1 MAVLGKIRQR
11 SIFLILVIGMAL
23 FAFVISGV
31 FDGSS
36 SNAGPTDPIAVVN
49 DEEIDVTFFRQMVE
63 QTERA
68 YNYST
73 LQSVN
78 LVWNQA
84 LRNTIFDQEFK
95 KLGIDA
101 GKDQLEQIISSDE
114 AVINNPNFQNEAGF
128 FDFGIFTD
136 YIAQMRVQEP
146 AAYENWKAQ
155 EQSII
160 GVAKQRIYL
169 DLIKASGG
177 MTEAEAKALY
187 HFENDNIN
195 IEYVQVPFDII
206 PDSLVTV
213 TDAEVKQYIK
223 NHEQEY
229 ERAASRNLQYVS
241 FNEAPTE
248 DDLAAIRLRL
258 EGLKDERIAY
268 NDVSKLTD
276 TIEGFKM
283 TKNIIDFVDRY
294 SEIPFDS
301 VYRPR
306 GEYNN
311 EYADILF
318 GLDVGEVFGP
328 YRDGRFFKISRLLD
342 RKENASLRASHILIA
357 FEGATRAPAT
367 VTRAKEEARRE
378 ANRVLR
384 LARRGNDN
392 FEELAREYSDGPTK
406 NRGGDLGFFQEGQM
420 ATEFFNFVD
429 KNRVGRIGLVETEFG
444 FHIIKV
450 TDKDDLA
457 LIADVANEAI
467 ASDQTANEVF
477 RSATKFEIVAFHFK
491 FRSAT
496 KFEMESNDLNDFI
509 AVAEKNN
516 YEVRPVKQVTE
527 LEENMPGLFNQ
538 RQIVRWAFD
547 DDTKVGDIKRFS
559 LTAGGGYAV
568 VQLTAVNQKG
578 LATVDEVGF
587 QVRRKIIQDKKAALI
602 KKQFQD
608 IDSLETLAENEDLTL
623 ETASAINQK
632 NPTLVGAGNEP
643 YVVGAAFAMEEGAV
657 LELIQGELGLYK
669 VKLLKKNTAETLD
682 DYQQYSKEYL
692 RDASFTLPENVFLA
706 LESYADIDDNRS
718 LYY

>member
-31 FDGSS
+31 FDGNS
-36 SNAGPTDPIAVVN
+36 SNTGPTDPIAVVN

-276 TIEGFKM
+276 TIEGFRM

-477 RSATKFEIVAFHFK
+477 RSATKFE
-491 FRSAT
+491 
-496 KFEMESNDLNDFI
+496 MESNDLNDFI

-657 LELIQGELGLYK
+657 SELIQGELGLYK

>member
-276 TIEGFKM
+276 TIEGFRM

-342 RKENASLRASHILIA
+342 RKENASLRASHILIS
-357 FEGATRAPAT
+357 FEGATRALAT

-467 ASDQTANEVF
+467 ASDQTANEV
-477 RSATKFEIVAFHFK
+477 

>member
-84 LRNTIFDQEFK
+84 LRNTIFDQEFE

-276 TIEGFKM
+276 TIEGFRM

-367 VTRAKEEARRE
+367 LTRAKEEARRE
-378 ANRVLR
+378 ANRLLR

-477 RSATKFEIVAFHFK
+477 RSATKFE
-491 FRSAT
+491 
-496 KFEMESNDLNDFI
+496 MESNDLNDFI

-516 YEVRPVKQVTE
+516 YEVRPIKQVTE

-587 QVRRKIIQDKKAALI
+587 QVRRKIIHDKKAALI

-657 LELIQGELGLYK
+657 SELIQGELGLYK

>member
-1 MAVLGKIRQR
+1 MAILGKIRQR

-31 FDGSS
+31 FDGNSANS
-36 SNAGPTDPIAVVN
+36 GPTDPIAVVN
-49 DEEIDVTFFRQMVE
+49 DEEIDLTFFRQMVE
-63 QTERA
+63 QTERT

-84 LRNTIFDQEFK
+84 LRNTIFNQEFE

-136 YIAQMRVQEP
+136 YIAQLSVQEP

-160 GVAKQRIYL
+160 NVAKQRIYL
-169 DLIKASGG
+169 DLIKSSGG
-177 MTEAEAKALY
+177 MTEAEARTLY

-195 IEYVQVPFDII
+195 IEYLQIPFDEI
-206 PDSLVTV
+206 PDSLVSV
-213 TDAEVKQYIK
+213 SDAEIKQYIK
-223 NHEQEY
+223 SHEKAY
-229 ERAASRNLQYVS
+229 ERSASRNLQYVLFDES
-241 FNEAPTE
+241 PTE

-258 EGLKDERIAY
+258 EGLKEEQIAY

-276 TIEGFKM
+276 TIQGFK
-283 TKNIIDFVDRY
+283 TAENIVDFVDRY

-301 VYRPR
+301 IYRPR
-306 GEYNN
+306 GEFNN

-318 GLDVGEVFGP
+318 GLEVGEVFGP
-328 YRDGRFFKISRLLD
+328 YRDGNYFKISRLLD
-342 RKENASLRASHILIA
+342 RKEEASLRASHILIA
-357 FEGATRAPAT
+357 FEGATRAPST
-367 VTRAKEEARRE
+367 VTRSKAEAQRE

-384 LARRGNDN
+384 LARRNGAD
-392 FEELAREYSDGPTK
+392 FEGLAREYSDGPTK
-406 NRGGDLGFFQEGQM
+406 TRGGDLGFFQEGQM
-420 ATEFFNFVD
+420 AEPFFDFVN

-457 LIADVANEAI
+457 MIADIANEAV
-467 ASDQTANEVF
+467 ASDETANEIF
-477 RSATKFEIVAFHFK
+477 RKATQFEI
-491 FRSAT
+491 
-496 KFEMESNDLNDFI
+496 ESIDASDFI
-509 AVAEKNN
+509 GSAEK
-516 YEVRPVKQVTE
+516 YQYTVRPVKQITA
-527 LEENMPGLFNQ
+527 LEENLPGLFNQ
-538 RQIVRWAFD
+538 RQIVRWAYD
-547 DDTKVGDIKRFS
+547 DETRIGDVQRFTLS
-559 LTAGGGYAV
+559 SGGYAV
-568 VQLTAVNQKG
+568 VQLTAINKKG
-578 LATVDEVGF
+578 LASIDEVGAE
-587 QVRRKIIQDKKAALI
+587 VRNKILQDKKAALI
-602 KKQFQD
+602 EKQYAN
-608 IDSLETLAENEDLTL
+608 ETLEALAEKEAFTL

-643 YVVGAAFAMEEGAV
+643 YVVGAAFTMEEGAV
-657 LELIQGELGLYK
+657 SGLIQGERGMYK
-669 VKLLKKNTAETLD
+669 IKVLKKNEAEPLE
-682 DYQQYSKEYL
+682 DYLQYSREYL
-692 RDASFTLPENVFLA
+692 RDASFRLLENIFVA
-706 LESYADIDDNRS
+706 LESNAAIEDNRA

>member
-84 LRNTIFDQEFK
+84 LRNTIFDQEFI

-169 DLIKASGG
+169 ELIKASGG

-276 TIEGFKM
+276 TIEGFRM

-477 RSATKFEIVAFHFK
+477 RSATKFE
-491 FRSAT
+491 
-496 KFEMESNDLNDFI
+496 MESNDLNDFI

-657 LELIQGELGLYK
+657 SELIQGELGLYK

-692 RDASFTLPENVFLA
+692 RDASFTLLENVFLA

>member
-276 TIEGFKM
+276 TIEGFRM

-457 LIADVANEAI
+457 LIADVANEDI
-467 ASDQTANEVF
+467 ASDQTANEV
-477 RSATKFEIVAFHFK
+477 

-657 LELIQGELGLYK
+657 SELIQGELGLYK

>member
-114 AVINNPNFQNEAGF
+114 AVINNPNFLNEAGF

-276 TIEGFKM
+276 TIEGFRM

-477 RSATKFEIVAFHFK
+477 RSATKFE
-491 FRSAT
+491 
-496 KFEMESNDLNDFI
+496 MESNDLNDFI

-578 LATVDEVGF
+578 LATEDEVGF

-657 LELIQGELGLYK
+657 SELIQGDLGLYK

-692 RDASFTLPENVFLA
+692 RDASFALLENVFLA

>member
-101 GKDQLEQIISSDE
+101 GKDQLEQIISSDG

-276 TIEGFKM
+276 TIEGFRM

-444 FHIIKV
+444 FHIIRV

-467 ASDQTANEVF
+467 ASDQTANEV
-477 RSATKFEIVAFHFK
+477 

-657 LELIQGELGLYK
+657 SELIQGELGLYK
-669 VKLLKKNTAETLD
+669 VKLLKKNIAETLD

-692 RDASFTLPENVFLA
+692 RDASFTLLENVFLA

>member
-169 DLIKASGG
+169 ELIKASGG

-276 TIEGFKM
+276 TIEGFRM

-367 VTRAKEEARRE
+367 LTRAKEEARRE
-378 ANRVLR
+378 ANRLLR

-467 ASDQTANEVF
+467 ASDQTANEV
-477 RSATKFEIVAFHFK
+477 

-587 QVRRKIIQDKKAALI
+587 QVRRKIIHDKKAALI

-657 LELIQGELGLYK
+657 SELIQGELGLYK

-692 RDASFTLPENVFLA
+692 RDASFTLLENVFLA

>member
-1 MAVLGKIRQR
+1 
-11 SIFLILVIGMAL
+11 
-23 FAFVISGV
+23 
-31 FDGSS
+31 
-36 SNAGPTDPIAVVN
+36 
-49 DEEIDVTFFRQMVE
+49 
-63 QTERA
+63 
-68 YNYST
+68 
-73 LQSVN
+73 
-78 LVWNQA
+78 VWNQA
-84 LRNTIFDQEFK
+84 LRNTIFDQEFE

-223 NHEQEY
+223 NHKQEY

-276 TIEGFKM
+276 TIEGFRM

-444 FHIIKV
+444 FHIIRV

-477 RSATKFEIVAFHFK
+477 RSATKFE
-491 FRSAT
+491 
-496 KFEMESNDLNDFI
+496 MESNDLNDFI

-516 YEVRPVKQVTE
+516 YEVRPIKQVTE

-657 LELIQGELGLYK
+657 SELIQGELGLYK

-692 RDASFTLPENVFLA
+692 RDASFALLENVFLA

>member
-276 TIEGFKM
+276 TIEGFRM

-477 RSATKFEIVAFHFK
+477 RSATKFE
-491 FRSAT
+491 
-496 KFEMESNDLNDFI
+496 MESNDLNDFI

-578 LATVDEVGF
+578 LATEDEVGF
-587 QVRRKIIQDKKAALI
+587 QVRRKILQDKKAALI

-657 LELIQGELGLYK
+657 SELIQGELGLYK

-692 RDASFTLPENVFLA
+692 RDASFALLENVFLA

>member
-1 MAVLGKIRQR
+1 MAILGKIRQR

-31 FDGSS
+31 FDGNSANS
-36 SNAGPTDPIAVVN
+36 GPTDPIAVVN
-49 DEEIDVTFFRQMVE
+49 DEEIDLTFFRQMVE
-63 QTERA
+63 QTERT

-84 LRNTIFDQEFK
+84 LRNTIFNQEFE

-136 YIAQMRVQEP
+136 YIAQLRVQEP

-160 GVAKQRIYL
+160 NVAKQRIYL
-169 DLIKASGG
+169 DLIKSSGG
-177 MTEAEAKALY
+177 MTEAEARTLY

-195 IEYVQVPFDII
+195 IEYLQIPFNEI
-206 PDSLVTV
+206 PDSLVSV
-213 TDAEVKQYIK
+213 SDAEVKQYIK
-223 NHEQEY
+223 SHEKAY
-229 ERAASRNLQYVS
+229 ERSASRNLQYVLFDES
-241 FNEAPTE
+241 PTE

-258 EGLKDERIAY
+258 EGLKDEQIAY

-276 TIEGFKM
+276 TIQGFR
-283 TKNIIDFVDRY
+283 TAENIIDFVDRY

-301 VYRPR
+301 IYRPR
-306 GEYNN
+306 GEFNN

-318 GLDVGEVFGP
+318 GLEVGEVFGP
-328 YRDGRFFKISRLLD
+328 YRDGNYFKISRLLD
-342 RKENASLRASHILIA
+342 RKEEASLRASHILIA
-357 FEGATRAPAT
+357 FEGATRAPST
-367 VTRAKEEARRE
+367 VTRSKAEAKRE

-384 LARRGNDN
+384 LARRSGAD
-392 FEELAREYSDGPTK
+392 FEGLAREYSDGPTK
-406 NRGGDLGFFQEGQM
+406 TRGGDLGFFQEGQM
-420 ATEFFNFVD
+420 AEPFFDFVNE
-429 KNRVGRIGLVETEFG
+429 NRVGRIGLVETEFG

-457 LIADVANEAI
+457 MIADVANEAV
-467 ASDQTANEVF
+467 ASDETANEVF
-477 RSATKFEIVAFHFK
+477 RKATQFEI
-491 FRSAT
+491 
-496 KFEMESNDLNDFI
+496 ESIDASDFI
-509 AVAEKNN
+509 GSAEK
-516 YEVRPVKQVTE
+516 YQYTVRPVKQITA
-527 LEENMPGLFNQ
+527 LEENLPGLFNQ

-547 DDTKVGDIKRFS
+547 DETRIGDVQRFTLS
-559 LTAGGGYAV
+559 SGGYAV
-568 VQLTAVNQKG
+568 VQLTATNKKG
-578 LATVDEVGF
+578 LASIDEVGAE
-587 QVRRKIIQDKKAALI
+587 VKNKILQDKKAALI
-602 KKQFQD
+602 EKQYANET
-608 IDSLETLAENEDLTL
+608 LETLAENETFTL

-643 YVVGAAFAMEEGAV
+643 YVVGAAFTMEEGAV
-657 LELIQGELGLYK
+657 SGLIQGERGMYK
-669 VKLLKKNTAETLD
+669 IKVLKKNEAEPLE
-682 DYQQYSKEYL
+682 DYLQYSREYL
-692 RDASFTLPENVFLA
+692 RDASFRLLENIFVA
-706 LESYADIDDNRS
+706 LESNAAIEDNRA

>member
-36 SNAGPTDPIAVVN
+36 SNAGPTDPIALVN

-223 NHEQEY
+223 NHKQEY

-276 TIEGFKM
+276 TIEGFRM

-477 RSATKFEIVAFHFK
+477 RSATKFE
-491 FRSAT
+491 
-496 KFEMESNDLNDFI
+496 MESNDLNDFI

-657 LELIQGELGLYK
+657 SELIQGELGLYK

-692 RDASFTLPENVFLA
+692 RDASFTLPENVFIA

>member
-1 MAVLGKIRQR
+1 MAILGKIRQR

-31 FDGSS
+31 FDGNSANS
-36 SNAGPTDPIAVVN
+36 GPTDPIAVVN
-49 DEEIDVTFFRQMVE
+49 DEEIDLTFFRQMVE
-63 QTERA
+63 QTERT

-84 LRNTIFDQEFK
+84 LRNTIFNQEFE

-136 YIAQMRVQEP
+136 YIAQLRVQEP

-160 GVAKQRIYL
+160 NVAKQRIYL
-169 DLIKASGG
+169 DLIKSSGG
-177 MTEAEAKALY
+177 MTEAEARTLY

-195 IEYVQVPFDII
+195 IEYLQIPFDEI
-206 PDSLVTV
+206 PDSLVSV
-213 TDAEVKQYIK
+213 SDAEVKQYIK
-223 NHEQEY
+223 SHEKAY
-229 ERAASRNLQYVS
+229 ERSASRNLQYVLFDES
-241 FNEAPTE
+241 PTE

-258 EGLKDERIAY
+258 EGLKDEQIAY

-276 TIEGFKM
+276 TIQGFR
-283 TKNIIDFVDRY
+283 TAENIIDFVDRY

-301 VYRPR
+301 IYRPR
-306 GEYNN
+306 GEFNN

-318 GLDVGEVFGP
+318 GLEVGEVFGP
-328 YRDGRFFKISRLLD
+328 YRDGNYFKISRLLD
-342 RKENASLRASHILIA
+342 RKEEASLRASHILIA
-357 FEGATRAPAT
+357 FEGATRAPST
-367 VTRAKEEARRE
+367 VTRSKDEAQRE

-384 LARRGNDN
+384 LARRSGAD
-392 FEELAREYSDGPTK
+392 FEGLAREYSDGPTK
-406 NRGGDLGFFQEGQM
+406 TRGGDLGFFQEGQM
-420 ATEFFNFVD
+420 AEPFFDFVN

-457 LIADVANEAI
+457 MIADVANEAV
-467 ASDQTANEVF
+467 ASDETANEVF
-477 RSATKFEIVAFHFK
+477 RKATQFEI
-491 FRSAT
+491 
-496 KFEMESNDLNDFI
+496 ESIDASDFI
-509 AVAEKNN
+509 GSAEK
-516 YEVRPVKQVTE
+516 YQYTVRPVKKITA
-527 LEENMPGLFNQ
+527 LEENLPGLFNQ
-538 RQIVRWAFD
+538 RQIVRWAYD
-547 DDTKVGDIKRFS
+547 DETRIGDVQRFTLS
-559 LTAGGGYAV
+559 SGGYAV
-568 VQLTAVNQKG
+568 VQLTAINKKG
-578 LATVDEVGF
+578 LASIDEVGAE
-587 QVRRKIIQDKKAALI
+587 VRNKILQDKKAALI
-602 KKQFQD
+602 EKQYAN
-608 IDSLETLAENEDLTL
+608 ETLEALAEKEVFTL

-643 YVVGAAFAMEEGAV
+643 YVVGAAFTMEEGAV
-657 LELIQGELGLYK
+657 SGLIQGERGMYK
-669 VKLLKKNTAETLD
+669 IKVLKKNEAEPLE
-682 DYQQYSKEYL
+682 DYLQYSREYL
-692 RDASFTLPENVFLA
+692 RDASFRLLENIFVA
-706 LESYADIDDNRS
+706 LESNAAIEDNRA

>member
-36 SNAGPTDPIAVVN
+36 SNTGPTDPIAVVN
-49 DEEIDVTFFRQMVE
+49 DEEIDVMFFRQMVE
-63 QTERA
+63 QTERT

-169 DLIKASGG
+169 DLIKASEG

-229 ERAASRNLQYVS
+229 ERAASRNLQFVS
-241 FNEAPTE
+241 FDEAPTE

-276 TIEGFKM
+276 TIEGFRM
-283 TKNIIDFVDRY
+283 TKDIIDFVDRY
-294 SEIPFDS
+294 SETPFDS
-301 VYRPR
+301 IYRPR

-357 FEGATRAPAT
+357 FEGATRAPAK
-367 VTRAKEEARRE
+367 VTRTKEEARRE

-384 LARRGNDN
+384 LARRGNNN

-477 RSATKFEIVAFHFK
+477 RSATKFE
-491 FRSAT
+491 
-496 KFEMESNDLNDFI
+496 MESNDLNDFM

-538 RQIVRWAFD
+538 RQIVRWAFE

-559 LTAGGGYAV
+559 LTGGGGYAV
-568 VQLTAVNQKG
+568 VQLTAVNKKG
-578 LATVDEVGF
+578 LATVDEVGT
-587 QVRRKIIQDKKAALI
+587 QVRRQIVKDKKAAII
-602 KKQFQD
+602 KKQFQN
-608 IDSLETLAENEDLTL
+608 IDSLETLAENEELTL

-643 YVVGAAFAMEEGAV
+643 YVVGAAFAMEEGTV
-657 LELIQGELGLYK
+657 SELIQGELGLYK
-669 VKLLKKNTAETLD
+669 VKLLKKNTAETLE

-692 RDASFTLPENVFLA
+692 RDASFALLENVFLA

>member
-11 SIFLILVIGMAL
+11 SIFLIIVIGMAL

-36 SNAGPTDPIAVVN
+36 SNTGPTDPIAVVN

-63 QTERA
+63 QTEKT

-229 ERAASRNLQYVS
+229 ERAASRNLQYIS

-276 TIEGFKM
+276 TIEGFRM

-477 RSATKFEIVAFHFK
+477 RSATKFE
-491 FRSAT
+491 
-496 KFEMESNDLNDFI
+496 MESNDLNDFI

-657 LELIQGELGLYK
+657 SELIQGELGLYK

-692 RDASFTLPENVFLA
+692 RDASFALLENVFLA

>member
-36 SNAGPTDPIAVVN
+36 SNTGPTDPIAVVN
-49 DEEIDVTFFRQMVE
+49 DEEIDVMFFRQMVE
-63 QTERA
+63 QTERT

-229 ERAASRNLQYVS
+229 ERAASRNLQFVS
-241 FNEAPTE
+241 FDEAPTE

-276 TIEGFKM
+276 TIEGFRM
-283 TKNIIDFVDRY
+283 TKDIIDFVDRY
-294 SEIPFDS
+294 SETPFDS
-301 VYRPR
+301 IYRPR

-357 FEGATRAPAT
+357 FEGATRAPAK
-367 VTRAKEEARRE
+367 VTRTKEEARRE
-378 ANRVLR
+378 ANRLLR
-384 LARRGNDN
+384 LARRGNNN
-392 FEELAREYSDGPTK
+392 FEELARENSDGPTK
-406 NRGGDLGFFQEGQM
+406 NIGGDLGFFQEGQM

-477 RSATKFEIVAFHFK
+477 RSATKFE
-491 FRSAT
+491 
-496 KFEMESNDLNDFI
+496 MESNDLNDFM

-538 RQIVRWAFD
+538 RQIVRWAFE

-559 LTAGGGYAV
+559 LTGGGGYAV
-568 VQLTAVNQKG
+568 VQLTAVNKKG
-578 LATVDEVGF
+578 LATVDEVGT
-587 QVRRKIIQDKKAALI
+587 QVRRQIVKDKKAAII

-608 IDSLETLAENEDLTL
+608 IDSLETLAENEELIL

-643 YVVGAAFAMEEGAV
+643 YVVGAAFAMEEGTV
-657 LELIQGELGLYK
+657 SELIQGELGLYK
-669 VKLLKKNTAETLD
+669 VKLLKKNTAETLE

-692 RDASFTLPENVFLA
+692 RDASFALLENVFLA

>member
-1 MAVLGKIRQR
+1 MAILGKIRQR

-31 FDGSS
+31 FDGNSA
-36 SNAGPTDPIAVVN
+36 NNGPTDPIAVVN
-49 DEEIDVTFFRQMVE
+49 DEEIDLTFFRQMVE
-63 QTERA
+63 QTERT

-84 LRNTIFDQEFK
+84 LRNTIFNQEFE

-136 YIAQMRVQEP
+136 YIAQLSVQEP

-160 GVAKQRIYL
+160 NVAKQRIYL
-169 DLIKASGG
+169 DLIKSSGG
-177 MTEAEAKALY
+177 MTEAEARTLY

-195 IEYVQVPFDII
+195 IEYLQIPFDEI
-206 PDSLVTV
+206 PDSLVSV
-213 TDAEVKQYIK
+213 SDAEIKQYIK
-223 NHEQEY
+223 SHEKAY
-229 ERAASRNLQYVS
+229 ERSASRNLQYVLFDES
-241 FNEAPTE
+241 PTE

-258 EGLKDERIAY
+258 EGLKEEQIAY

-276 TIEGFKM
+276 TIQGFK
-283 TKNIIDFVDRY
+283 TAENIVDFVDRY

-301 VYRPR
+301 IYRPR
-306 GEYNN
+306 GEFNN

-318 GLDVGEVFGP
+318 GLEVGEVFGP
-328 YRDGRFFKISRLLD
+328 YRDGNYFKISRLLD
-342 RKENASLRASHILIA
+342 RKEEASLRASHILIA
-357 FEGATRAPAT
+357 FEGATRAPST
-367 VTRAKEEARRE
+367 VTRSKAEAQRE

-384 LARRGNDN
+384 LARRNGAD
-392 FEELAREYSDGPTK
+392 FEGLAREYSDGPTK
-406 NRGGDLGFFQEGQM
+406 TRGGDLGFFQEGQM
-420 ATEFFNFVD
+420 AEPFFDFVN

-457 LIADVANEAI
+457 MIADVANEAV
-467 ASDQTANEVF
+467 ASDETANEIF
-477 RSATKFEIVAFHFK
+477 RKATQFEI
-491 FRSAT
+491 
-496 KFEMESNDLNDFI
+496 ESIDASDFI
-509 AVAEKNN
+509 GSAEK
-516 YEVRPVKQVTE
+516 YQYTVRPVKQITA
-527 LEENMPGLFNQ
+527 LEENLPGLFNQ

-547 DDTKVGDIKRFS
+547 DETRIGDVQRFTLS
-559 LTAGGGYAV
+559 SGGYAV
-568 VQLTAVNQKG
+568 VQLTAINKKG
-578 LATVDEVGF
+578 LASIDEVGAE
-587 QVRRKIIQDKKAALI
+587 VRNKILQDKKAALI
-602 KKQFQD
+602 EKQYAN
-608 IDSLETLAENEDLTL
+608 ETLEALAEKEVFTL

-643 YVVGAAFAMEEGAV
+643 YVVGAAFTMEEGAV
-657 LELIQGELGLYK
+657 SGLIQGERGMYK
-669 VKLLKKNTAETLD
+669 IKVLKKNEAEPLE
-682 DYQQYSKEYL
+682 DYLQYSREYL
-692 RDASFTLPENVFLA
+692 RDASFRLLENIFVA
-706 LESYADIDDNRS
+706 LESNAAIEDNRA

>member
-276 TIEGFKM
+276 TIEGFRM

-367 VTRAKEEARRE
+367 LTRAKEEARRE
-378 ANRVLR
+378 ANRLLR

-467 ASDQTANEVF
+467 ASDQTANEV
-477 RSATKFEIVAFHFK
+477 

-587 QVRRKIIQDKKAALI
+587 QVRRKIIHDKKAALI

-657 LELIQGELGLYK
+657 SELIQGELGLYK

-692 RDASFTLPENVFLA
+692 RDASFALLENVFLA

>member
-258 EGLKDERIAY
+258 DGLKDERIAY

-276 TIEGFKM
+276 TIEGFRM

-477 RSATKFEIVAFHFK
+477 RSATKFE
-491 FRSAT
+491 
-496 KFEMESNDLNDFI
+496 MESNDLNDFI

-657 LELIQGELGLYK
+657 SELIQGDLGLYK

>member
-36 SNAGPTDPIAVVN
+36 SNTGPTDPIAVVN
-49 DEEIDVTFFRQMVE
+49 DEEIDVMFFRQMVE
-63 QTERA
+63 QTERT

-229 ERAASRNLQYVS
+229 ERAASRNLQFVS
-241 FNEAPTE
+241 FDEAPTE

-276 TIEGFKM
+276 TIEGFRM

-477 RSATKFEIVAFHFK
+477 RSATKFE
-491 FRSAT
+491 
-496 KFEMESNDLNDFI
+496 MESNDLNDFI

-657 LELIQGELGLYK
+657 SELIQGELGLYK

>member
-146 AAYENWKAQ
+146 AAFENWKAQ

-276 TIEGFKM
+276 TIEGFRM

-477 RSATKFEIVAFHFK
+477 RSATKFE
-491 FRSAT
+491 
-496 KFEMESNDLNDFI
+496 MESNDLNDFI

-657 LELIQGELGLYK
+657 SELIQGELGLYK

>member
-258 EGLKDERIAY
+258 EGLKDKRIAY

-276 TIEGFKM
+276 TIEGFRM

-477 RSATKFEIVAFHFK
+477 RSATKFE
-491 FRSAT
+491 
-496 KFEMESNDLNDFI
+496 MESNDLNDFI

-657 LELIQGELGLYK
+657 SELIQGELGLYK

-692 RDASFTLPENVFLA
+692 RDASFALLENVFLA

>member
-11 SIFLILVIGMAL
+11 SIFLIIVIGMAL

-36 SNAGPTDPIAVVN
+36 SNTGPTDPIAVVN
-49 DEEIDVTFFRQMVE
+49 DEEIDVMFFRQMVE
-63 QTERA
+63 QTERT

-101 GKDQLEQIISSDE
+101 GKDQLEQIISSDD

-136 YIAQMRVQEP
+136 YIAQMRIQEP

-177 MTEAEAKALY
+177 MTESEAKALY

-229 ERAASRNLQYVS
+229 ERAASRNLQFIS
-241 FNEAPTE
+241 FDEAPTE

-276 TIEGFKM
+276 TIEGFRM
-283 TKNIIDFVDRY
+283 TKDIIDFVDRY
-294 SEIPFDS
+294 SETPFDS
-301 VYRPR
+301 IYLPR

-328 YRDGRFFKISRLLD
+328 YKDGRFFKISRLLD
-342 RKENASLRASHILIA
+342 RKVNASLRASHILIA
-357 FEGATRAPAT
+357 FEGATRAPAR
-367 VTRAKEEARRE
+367 VTRTKEEARRE

-384 LARRGNDN
+384 LARRGNNN
-392 FEELAREYSDGPTK
+392 FEELAKEYSDGPTK

-477 RSATKFEIVAFHFK
+477 RSATKFE
-491 FRSAT
+491 
-496 KFEMESNDLNDFI
+496 MESNDLNDFM

-538 RQIVRWAFD
+538 RQIVRWAFE

-559 LTAGGGYAV
+559 LTGGSGYAV
-568 VQLTAVNQKG
+568 VQLTAVNKKG
-578 LATVDEVGF
+578 LATVDEVGT
-587 QVRRKIIQDKKAALI
+587 QVRRQIVKDKKAAII
-602 KKQFQD
+602 KKQFQN
-608 IDSLETLAENEDLTL
+608 IDSLETLTENEELTL

-643 YVVGAAFAMEEGAV
+643 YVVGAAFAMEEGTV
-657 LELIQGELGLYK
+657 SELIQGELGLYK
-669 VKLLKKNTAETLD
+669 VKLLKKNSAETLEN
-682 DYQQYSKEYL
+682 YQQYSKKYL
-692 RDASFTLPENVFLA
+692 RDASFALLENVFLA